1 MLQGCVK
8 RFPTPRVLAV
18 LGSLLLLCAPAHAGE
33 LSGSARVYGGTTDND
48 GSEVDVVDE
57 KYTFNLRQSLTPYLS
72 FLISYRHNNLGTT
85 TEDGEEIE
93 RRTRDP
99 LVELLYQ
106 RPTLSA
112 RLSFQDRRTR
122 GTSAADTLDLRS
134 LLGQFNWRPRVGPS
148 YSLRIR
154 DDSNVADVAVFGRDV
169 TTRGVDFDAVYD
181 WRHWSG
187 RYSYHRSDLENQ
199 LSGFRLDQD
208 RHELRADFENRFWD
222 ERLAITLDSWV
233 SRVEQT
239 ERVPDGTTLAE
250 PVAARQ
256 GLFAIDTLPEVGEL
270 EPASDLVDGD
280 TFSPATPRIEIG
292 GANTFRNL
300 GVDLGFTR
308 QVTRLEITVD
318 TLSGPGLVWEVYHS
332 PDNLSWERVG
342 GVIPSFDVA
351 LLRYTLR
358 FPETTDRFFKAVNVS
373 INTLTDVAVTEIR
386 ALVDVEQLGRREG
399 EATTYRANFN
409 ARYTPNPRMSA
420 NLSFGLSNDQD
431 LAGGLLSRDLEEVNY
446 GASLRFDLT
455 SELQLRMGYRFADVE
470 DIRPPVLNREEEQLN
485 ATLEWS
491 PLATVKAM
499 LVASRR
505 DERDGATL
513 IRSSDRIRLRA
524 MTELLPDLRLTSEVT
539 YFLVDDPFTG
549 FEQSGWR
556 WRETLESSPTDRWTV
571 GGTVATTWYDSTGI
585 VTLTRRTNLQFHT
598 TWSATPYLSM
608 TGNWNYGKDD
618 RQETLTQRYSLFWAP
633 GPKLSASVSY
643 QDSDSEEVRETTGA
657 GASVNYRLYRRFTL
671 FANLARSTFEQTGTE
686 RSKITSLRAGFNYF
700 F

>member
-1 MLQGCVK
+1 MK
-8 RFPTPRVLAV
+8 RIPTARVLAL
-18 LGSLLLLCAPAHAGE
+18 LGSVLVLCGPAHAGE
-33 LSGSARVYGGTTDND
+33 LSGSARVYGGTTDSD

-57 KYTFNLRQSLTPYLS
+57 KYTFNLRQALTPYLS

-85 TEDGEEIE
+85 TEGGAEIE

-99 LVELLYQ
+99 QVELIYQ

-112 RLSFQDRRTR
+112 RFSFQDRRTR

-134 LLGQFNWRPRVGPS
+134 LLGQFNWQPKVGPS

-169 TTRGVDFDAVYD
+169 TTRGVDFDAVYA
-181 WRHWSG
+181 WRRWSG

-199 LSGFRLDQD
+199 LTGFRLDQD
-208 RHELRADFENRFWD
+208 RHELRADYENRFWD
-222 ERLAITLDSWV
+222 DRLAISLDSWV

-239 ERVPDGTTLAE
+239 ERVPEGTTLAE
-250 PVAARQ
+250 PVTARE

-270 EPASDLVDGD
+270 DPTPGLVDGD
-280 TFSPATPRIEIG
+280 TFSAVAPRIEIG

-308 QVTRLEITVD
+308 QVSRIEITVD
-318 TLSGPGLVWEVYHS
+318 ALSGPGLVWEVYHS
-332 PDNLSWERVG
+332 SDNLNWEPIG
-342 GVIPSFDVA
+342 GVTSIFDVA
-351 LLRYTLR
+351 LLRYTLS
-358 FPETTDRFFKAVNVS
+358 FPEITDRFFKAVNVS

-399 EATTYRANFN
+399 EATTYRANLN
-409 ARYTPNPRMSA
+409 ARFTPNQRMTASL
-420 NLSFGLSNDQD
+420 NFGLSNDQD
-431 LAGGLLSRDLEEVNY
+431 LAEGLLSRDLEEINY
-446 GASLRFDLT
+446 GANLRFDLT
-455 SELQLRMGYRFADVE
+455 SDLQVRMGYRFADVE
-470 DIRPPVLNREEEQLN
+470 DIQPPVLDREEEQWN
-485 ATLEWS
+485 VALEWS
-491 PLATVKAM
+491 PLATVNTM

-505 DERDGATL
+505 DESDGATL

-539 YFLVDDPFTG
+539 YFLVDDPFSG

-556 WRETLESSPTDRWTV
+556 WRETLESSPTDRWTF
-571 GGTVATTWYDSTGI
+571 GGTVATTWYDSTGT

-598 TWSATPYLSM
+598 TWTVTPYLSM

-643 QDSDSEEVRETTGA
+643 QDSDSEEVRETTGT

-671 FANLARSTFEQTGTE
+671 FANLARSTYESTGTE